1 MSLTLSHSAHSARVI
16 NKNIRTEIF
25 MRSCEKICELILTP
39 RPCQDSPLSGLSQQ
53 DSVMLPAMAFCGL
66 KLSKLF
72 SKQAHVILKQYLN
85 KLENNEVH
93 GEARRKH
100 WRQDE

>member
-1 MSLTLSHSAHSARVI
+1 
-16 NKNIRTEIF
+16 

-39 RPCQDSPLSGLSQQ
+39 RPWPASPLSGLSQQ

-93 GEARRKH
+93 GEAGENIGVSMNERLRKRNSSL
-100 WRQDE
+100 WLELASQETQRN